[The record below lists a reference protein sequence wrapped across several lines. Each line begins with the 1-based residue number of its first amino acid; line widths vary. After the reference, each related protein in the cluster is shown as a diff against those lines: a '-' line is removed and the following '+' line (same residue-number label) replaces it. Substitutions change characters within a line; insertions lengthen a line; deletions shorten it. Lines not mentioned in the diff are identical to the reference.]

1 MDNTAADTPT
11 VSDSDI
17 AYIINKNIGETES
30 GIQAEILMR
39 HKTLIR
45 RHDLLPRLYQLERKG
60 YVSLHSNPRAPK
72 FGKIAL
78 LTTKGKHKLL
88 D

>member
-1 MDNTAADTPT
+1 MDNTAADTPA

>member
-1 MDNTAADTPT
+1 MDNAAADTPA

-17 AYIINKNIGETES
+17 AYIIDKNIGETES

-45 RHDLLPRLYQLERKG
+45 RHDLLPRLYQLERQG
-60 YVSLHSNPRAPK
+60 YVSLHPNPRAPK

-78 LTTKGKHKLL
+78 LTTRGERKLL

>member
-60 YVSLHSNPRAPK
+60 YVSLHPNPCAPK

>member
-1 MDNTAADTPT
+1 MDNTAADTPV
-11 VSDSDI
+11 VSDSDL
-17 AYIINKNIGETES
+17 AYIINKNIGDTES
-30 GIQAEILMR
+30 GIQAEIFMR

-60 YVSLHSNPRAPK
+60 YVSLHPNPRAPK

-78 LTTKGKHKLL
+78 LTPKGERKLL

>member
-1 MDNTAADTPT
+1 MDNTTADTPT

-17 AYIINKNIGETES
+17 AYIIDKNIGDTES
-30 GIQAEILMR
+30 GIQAEIFMR

-60 YVSLHSNPRAPK
+60 YVSLHPNPRAPK

-78 LTTKGKHKLL
+78 LTPKGERKLL

>member
-1 MDNTAADTPT
+1 MDSTTADTPA
-11 VSDSDI
+11 VSDSDL

-45 RHDLLPRLYQLERKG
+45 RHDLLPRLYQLERQG
-60 YVSLHSNPRAPK
+60 YVSLHPNPRAPK

-78 LTTKGKHKLL
+78 LTTRGERKLL